1 MGLKRQEMIQNV
13 EKVLAPIPH
22 EVDKYKSFLEV
33 PKSHEKIR
41 IEKNAERRHL
51 ENCMKKVCAKFHEA
65 TTMGKTSKTQ
75 NTLSV
80 GIRRRSRKIS

>member
-1 MGLKRQEMIQNV
+1 MGLKRHEMLQNV
-13 EKVLAPIPH
+13 EKVLAPTPH

-65 TTMGKTSKTQ
+65 TTIGK
-75 NTLSV
+75 V
-80 GIRRRSRKIS
+80 